1 LKKLASILLITA
13 LALAACGG
21 ASSEVAATVNGTD
34 ITVGDVEAN
43 IDPQEGTISKE
54 MFAQFLGFE
63 IQWVILDE
71 ALDERFE
78 GIEFTE
84 EEVEA
89 EADRIF
95 EEANAADETREEFLT
110 ARSIT
115 EEFLRTIAR
124 QRLIDEAIRDQI
136 SDEVEDPT
144 QEEIDTAVE
153 GARDELTSV
162 CVSHILVGTQEEA
175 QAVLDRLQAGEDF
188 AQVAAEVSTDPGSA
202 EGGGVLPCGPPS
214 GYVPPFAEATLV
226 APIGEIYPEIVET
239 EFGFHVV
246 LVTERTI
253 PTEGDLPTEEEIAE
267 SLSAQSIVAELE
279 EWFLQAVA
287 EAEVTVNDRFGTW
300 QTEPQPMV
308 VPPAEE

>member
-1 LKKLASILLITA
+1 LKEFASILSIA
-13 LALAACGG
+13 AFALAACGG

-43 IDPQEGTISKE
+43 IDPEEGTISKE

-71 ALDERFE
+71 AVDERFE
-78 GIEFTE
+78 GVEFTD
-84 EEVEA
+84 EEVQA
-89 EADRIF
+89 ESDRIF
-95 EEANAADETREEFLT
+95 DESNAAEETREEFLA

-115 EEFLRTIAR
+115 EEFLQTIAR
-124 QRLIDEAIRDQI
+124 QRLIDQAVRDQL
-136 SDEVEDPT
+136 SGGVEDPT
-144 QEEIDTAVE
+144 QEEIDTAIE
-153 GARDELTSV
+153 GARDELTRV
-162 CVSHILVGTQEEA
+162 CVSHILAGTQEEA
-175 QAVLDRLQAGEDF
+175 QQVLDRLQAGEDF
-188 AQVAAEVSTDPGSA
+188 AQIAAEVSTDGSA

-226 APIGEIYPEIVET
+226 APIGDVYPEIVET
-239 EFGFHVV
+239 EFGFHVL

-267 SLSAQSIVAELE
+267 ALSAQAVVAELE

-287 EAEVTVNDRFGTW
+287 EAEVTVDERFGTW

>member
-1 LKKLASILLITA
+1 MKKLASILLITA

>member
-1 LKKLASILLITA
+1 LKKLASILSITA

-34 ITVGDVEAN
+34 VTVGDVEAN

-71 ALDERFE
+71 AVDERFE

-84 EEVEA
+84 EQVEA

-95 EEANAADETREEFLT
+95 EVANAAEETREEFLA

-115 EEFLRTIAR
+115 EEFLQTIAQ
-124 QRLIDEAIRDQI
+124 QRLIDEAIRDQL
-136 SDEVEDPT
+136 SGEVEDPT
-144 QEEIDTAVE
+144 QEDIDTAVE

-188 AQVAAEVSTDPGSA
+188 AQIAAEVSTDPGSA
-202 EGGGVLPCGPPS
+202 GSGGVLPCGSPS

-226 APIGEIYPEIVET
+226 APIGEVYPEIVET

-267 SLSAQSIVAELE
+267 SLSAQAIVAQLE